1 MATQGPLRRKTDLRP
16 RSALF
21 GPTPGAVEPVDRESF
36 LKSLDHALDASR
48 RGRRFVTLIVVD
60 ADGPVDEAAIAKLA
74 AIVRHMIRET
84 DAMWRTSVRSLTV
97 LLADADGPSAE
108 PAVARL
114 RLRLQA
120 DGPAPLSI
128 GRATAAPGVDP
139 MTLIDLAMSNR
150 RPVKPL
156 PPAHEPGDY

>member
-1 MATQGPLRRKTDLRP
+1 M
-16 RSALF
+16 
-21 GPTPGAVEPVDRESF
+21 DRESF

-60 ADGPVDEAAIAKLA
+60 AEGPVTEPVITKLA

-84 DAMWRTSVRSLTV
+84 DAMWRTGVRSLTV

-114 RLRLQA
+114 RLRLRA
-120 DGPAPLSI
+120 DAPAPLSI

-139 MTLIDLAMSNR
+139 MTLIDLAKSDR
-150 RPVKPL
+150 RPVEPL
-156 PPAHEPGDY
+156 DPDH

>member
-21 GPTPGAVEPVDRESF
+21 GPTPGPVEPVDRESF

-60 ADGPVDEAAIAKLA
+60 AEGEITEPIVWQLA
-74 AIVRHMIRET
+74 GIVRHMIRET
-84 DAMWRTSVRSLTV
+84 DAMWRTGVRSFTV

-114 RLRLQA
+114 RLRLKA
-120 DGPAPLSI
+120 DSPLPLMI

-139 MTLIDLAMSNR
+139 TTLIELAKADR
-150 RPVKPL
+150 RPIEGTGTVI
-156 PPAHEPGDY
+156 

>member
-48 RGRRFVTLIVVD
+48 RGRRFVTLVVVD
-60 ADGPVDEAAIAKLA
+60 LLPDASEETVGRLVTV
-74 AIVRHMIRET
+74 VRRMIRET
-84 DAMWRTSVRSLTV
+84 DAMWRTAPRSITI

-108 PAVARL
+108 PAVARIRL
-114 RLRLQA
+114 RLRA
-120 DGPAPLSI
+120 DAPAPLWI
-128 GRATAAPGVDP
+128 GRATAAPGIDP
-139 MTLIDLAMSNR
+139 MTLIDLAKADR
-150 RPVKPL
+150 REIEASPD
-156 PPAHEPGDY
+156 EQ

>member
-21 GPTPGAVEPVDRESF
+21 GPTPGAIEPVDRESF

-60 ADGPVDEAAIAKLA
+60 VQDPVTEAVIAKLS

-114 RLRLQA
+114 RLRLRA
-120 DGPAPLSI
+120 ESPSALGI
-128 GRATAAPGVDP
+128 GRATAAPGIDP
-139 MTLIDLAMSNR
+139 MELIDLAKSDR
-150 RPVKPL
+150 RTMEPL
-156 PPAHEPGDY
+156 GAEE

>member
-21 GPTPGAVEPVDRESF
+21 GPTPGAIEPVDRESF

-60 ADGPVDEAAIAKLA
+60 LLPEATEQMVSTLVGA
-74 AIVRHMIRET
+74 VRRMIRET
-84 DAMWRTSVRSLTV
+84 DAMWRTGARSVCI

-108 PAVARL
+108 PAVARIRL
-114 RLRLQA
+114 RLRSDAGQTVYV
-120 DGPAPLSI
+120 

-139 MTLIDLAMSNR
+139 RTLIDLAKADR
-150 RPVKPL
+150 RELNPD
-156 PPAHEPGDY
+156 PPDER

>member
-21 GPTPGAVEPVDRESF
+21 GPTPGAIEPVDRESF

-60 ADGPVDEAAIAKLA
+60 VQDPVTEAVIAKLS

-114 RLRLQA
+114 RLRLRA
-120 DGPAPLSI
+120 ESPSALAI
-128 GRATAAPGVDP
+128 GRATAAPGIDP
-139 MTLIDLAMSNR
+139 MELIDLAKSDR
-150 RPVKPL
+150 RTMEPLKP
-156 PPAHEPGDY
+156 EE

>member
-1 MATQGPLRRKTDLRP
+1 MATHGPLRRKTDLRP

-21 GPTPGAVEPVDRESF
+21 GPTPGAVEPVDREAF

-48 RGRRFVTLIVVD
+48 RGRRFVTLIVID
-60 ADGPVDEAAIAKLA
+60 MNDPVTEAAVSQLA

-84 DAMWRTSVRSLTV
+84 DAMWRTGLRSLTV

-114 RLRLQA
+114 RLRLRA
-120 DGPAPLSI
+120 DAPTPLSV

-139 MTLIDLAMSNR
+139 TTLIDLAKSDR
-150 RPVKPL
+150 RPVVPL
-156 PPAHEPGDY
+156 PREH

>member
-1 MATQGPLRRKTDLRP
+1 MATHGPLRRKTDLRP

-48 RGRRFVTLIVVD
+48 RGRRFVTLVVVD
-60 ADGPVDEAAIAKLA
+60 IGDPMTEAVVSKLA
-74 AIVRHMIRET
+74 ASVRHMIRET
-84 DAMWRTSVRSLTV
+84 DAMWRTGTRSLTV

-114 RLRLQA
+114 RLRLRG
-120 DGPAPLSI
+120 DSPAPLSI

-139 MTLIDLAMSNR
+139 MTLIDLAKADR
-150 RPVKPL
+150 RTVGPVKPT
-156 PPAHEPGDY
+156 EDR

>member
-36 LKSLDHALDASR
+36 LRSLDHALEASR
-48 RGRRFVTLIVVD
+48 RGRRFVTLVVVD
-60 ADGPVDEAAIAKLA
+60 LQPDAPEAEVGRLITA
-74 AIVRHMIRET
+74 VRHMIRET
-84 DAMWRTSVRSLTV
+84 DAMWRTASRGLTI

-114 RLRLQA
+114 RLRMRTEA
-120 DGPAPLSI
+120 KAPLMI
-128 GRATAAPGVDP
+128 GRATAAPGIDP
-139 MTLIDLAMSNR
+139 RTLIELAKADR
-150 RPVKPL
+150 QEVGG
-156 PPAHEPGDY
+156 PAGS

>member
-1 MATQGPLRRKTDLRP
+1 
-16 RSALF
+16 
-21 GPTPGAVEPVDRESF
+21 VEPVDREAF

-48 RGRRFVTLIVVD
+48 RGRRFVTLIVID
-60 ADGPVDEAAIAKLA
+60 MTDPVTEAAVSQLA

-84 DAMWRTSVRSLTV
+84 DAMWRTGIRSLTV

-114 RLRLQA
+114 RLRLRA
-120 DGPAPLSI
+120 DAPTALSV

-139 MTLIDLAMSNR
+139 TTLIDLAKSDR
-150 RPVKPL
+150 RPVEPL
-156 PPAHEPGDY
+156 PREH

>member
-21 GPTPGAVEPVDRESF
+21 GPTPGAVEPVDREAF

-48 RGRRFVTLIVVD
+48 RGRRFVTLIVID
-60 ADGPVDEAAIAKLA
+60 MQDPVTEIAVSQLV

-84 DAMWRTSVRSLTV
+84 DAMWRTGVRSLTV

-114 RLRLQA
+114 RLRLRA
-120 DGPAPLSI
+120 DAPTPLSV

-139 MTLIDLAMSNR
+139 MTLIDLAKADR
-150 RPVKPL
+150 RTVDPL
-156 PPAHEPGDY
+156 PKDQ